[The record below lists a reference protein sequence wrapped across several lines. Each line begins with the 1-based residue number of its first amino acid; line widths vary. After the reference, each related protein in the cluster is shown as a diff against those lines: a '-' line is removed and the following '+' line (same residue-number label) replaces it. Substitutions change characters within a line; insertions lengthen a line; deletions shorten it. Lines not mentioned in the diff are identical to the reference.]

1 MSTAT
6 AVRQGKTSTWSSMFP
21 NEQITE
27 QQSTLFVK
35 KLLAVAVSNIT
46 YLRAM
51 FPEQAFGDRS
61 LEELNLKILRDD
73 SSCPGACQVIKWMKG
88 CFDAL
93 DKKYLERLIIGI
105 YTNPNDLNSIIE
117 SYTFKFSYTQNG
129 IDIYRNG
136 NKITGAET
144 ATETRKATIQL
155 LRTII
160 VLNQTLKPLPD
171 DVWLTVKLYY
181 HDEVTPPDYE
191 PPGFKAAD
199 SDSFQFE
206 KEPINIK
213 VGNVPTPF
221 HMIKL
226 RIKTDKSQFE
236 ESDPTNL
243 DKDKEEKLEKLQDLS
258 GCADHTNETELENKA
273 VVPDKEPDL
282 PTSSKTILDKTSKK
296 LTGDKDVVCCPCG
309 CNEDDG
315 LMILCANCN
324 YWQHAVCFCLLD
336 ETSAPSTHYCASCSK
351 LVDKPCTDPSLV
363 KMSLSDQQSLC
374 LWRRVLLV
382 CLEENKFTIQGL
394 ATKLGVENT
403 VAHGFFNRLK
413 MEGFINASSGK
424 LKRNSKIVNVE
435 KLRAVGIPLYFKKV
449 NSEITKQN
457 TPCEKMEICSVDV
470 ESDQGQ
476 VSQLAKQT
484 NSLTLS
490 NRKCLKSEI
499 PNNRTNVISLQA
511 NSCRTSRGR
520 KRAIIPT
527 STSCEDFEIS
537 CSQEEEV
544 SKKRKKISLALKSIL
559 V

>member
-1 MSTAT
+1 MLDDGYTPFKGIFTQLKEIFIAVGKTEKMSTAT

-199 SDSFQFE
+199 SD
-206 KEPINIK
+206 
-213 VGNVPTPF
+213 T
-221 HMIKL
+221 
-226 RIKTDKSQFE
+226 
-236 ESDPTNL
+236 
-243 DKDKEEKLEKLQDLS
+243 
-258 GCADHTNETELENKA
+258 
-273 VVPDKEPDL
+273 
-282 PTSSKTILDKTSKK
+282 SKTILDKTSKK